1 MKNHGKS
8 GFSQHCI
15 TDNSPAEN
23 FVELSV
29 NTTKATPNSYGISI
43 QPIKEGR
50 AGHKGSFMPSTYA
63 IDVREAGIEVV
74 KHSDLHNG
82 KMEKRRRRPDI
93 DAMVRGSLGGRSS
106 VCSAATSRPSVCAR
120 NEIETVPMLGDSTFQ
135 RNFSIALSQRD
146 TECTD
151 DMTPVEKLEALR
163 QVMGRISDVNGF
175 VHRDTFTQAFD
186 MNAEECMGYHNEGGM
201 VNGNA
206 ILIDAML
213 ELDVGVKEKL
223 RFIFDTVDTNKSQH
237 ITQEQMLNLLTS
249 NFSHAK
255 LEVIGMDLLDVVKL
269 MFQRAGVHGD
279 KGMTFLQFERV
290 FQTFVVNSYGE
301 EVKKDREPLSLAPN
315 VRQKSTFQ
323 SWYEANGLRFWW
335 IVVYVSLNHI
345 AFWYKWF
352 SYDVDPAMKYGLR
365 LARGCAQVVML
376 NCLLV
381 LLPMCRSITAVL
393 KRNSTMWRYIP
404 FDDHI
409 EFHKICGTV
418 LMIAGFIHVAAHI
431 SNDIFLYRIATPHEI
446 QHSIFV
452 KRRIWTQLPPFS
464 EMVFSIP
471 VITGCLQFLIACI
484 SFPLA
489 AIPRFR
495 QGRFNLF
502 WYSHMLLGP
511 FLLLMCIHGASSW
524 LARSQSYMWI
534 APPFMLYLVERR
546 FRYAKTFA
554 APVRIMEAKE
564 LDKTVSLYMEKPKRF
579 VYRPGMYL
587 YINCPSIST
596 HEWHPFTIS
605 SAPGDNYLSVHI
617 RNAGDWTGALHK
629 LIADCH
635 QKKTQ
640 YPDVYLDGPVGAPTQ
655 DYHRYKTIICIAGG
669 IGVTPFASI
678 LKDVVHLWE
687 DFRCC
692 NCQHVRHPRSFKI
705 QKLYFHWTTRGQE
718 SLAWFDSTM
727 HQIASMDK
735 DNIIEAHQY
744 LTTVKSDENSSQ
756 LRMFQEFV
764 HQETGR
770 DFVSGMK
777 TRHLT
782 HFGRPDWDKIFQ
794 SVRDKHSGEEI
805 GVFFCGPHALDQ
817 VLAAICNK
825 FSSSS
830 DGGVYFD
837 YHSEKFA

>member
-1 MKNHGKS
+1 MKNQGTT
-8 GFSQHCI
+8 GFLQHC
-15 TDNSPAEN
+15 DNDTSPAEN
-23 FVELSV
+23 FVQLSV
-29 NTTKATPNSYGISI
+29 DTSKAAPYNYGVPI
-43 QPIKEGR
+43 QPLKEKG
-50 AGHKGSFMPSTYA
+50 AGHKVSFMPSTYA
-63 IDVREAGIEVV
+63 IDMRGAGIEVV
-74 KHSDLHNG
+74 KNCKAQKG
-82 KMEKRRRRPDI
+82 KIEKRRRRPDI
-93 DAMVRGSLGGRSS
+93 DAMVRGSVGSRNSVFSVSAFKPS
-106 VCSAATSRPSVCAR
+106 VCSR
-120 NEIETVPMLGDSTFQ
+120 NEIETVPMLGDSSFQ
-135 RNFSIALSQRD
+135 QNQVALSQRD
-146 TECTD
+146 TESTD
-151 DMTPVEKLEALR
+151 GMTPVEKLEALR
-163 QVMGRISDVNGF
+163 QIMGRISDMNGF
-175 VHRDTFTQAFD
+175 VHRETFTQAFD
-186 MNAEECMGYHNEGGM
+186 MKAEEYVGYHDEGGM

-213 ELDVGVKEKL
+213 DLDVGVQEKL
-223 RFIFDTVDTNKSQH
+223 RFIFDTVDTNQTQR
-237 ITQEQMLNLLTS
+237 ITKEQMFNLLTS
-249 NFSHAK
+249 NFSNAK
-255 LEVIGMDLLDVVKL
+255 LEVVGMDLLDVVKL
-269 MFQRAGVHGD
+269 MFRRAGVHGD
-279 KGMTFLQFERV
+279 NGMTLQQFEGV
-290 FQTFVVNSYGE
+290 FSTFVVNSYGE
-301 EVKKDREPLSLAPN
+301 DVKKEKKPLSLAAN
-315 VRQKSTFQ
+315 VRRKSSFDT
-323 SWYEANGLRFWW
+323 WYEANSLRFWW
-335 IVVYVSLNHI
+335 LLLYIILNNV

-365 LARGCAQVVML
+365 MARGCAQVVML

-393 KRNSTMWRYIP
+393 KRSNLMWRYIP

-418 LMIAGFIHVAAHI
+418 LMVAGFIHVAAHI
-431 SNDIFLYRIATPHEI
+431 SNEIYLYRIATLDEI
-446 QHSIFV
+446 SRSIFV
-452 KRRIWTQLPPFS
+452 QRKIWTQLPPFS
-464 EMVFSIP
+464 QMMLSIP
-471 VITGCLQFLIACI
+471 ILTGIVQFLIACI

-511 FLLLMCIHGASSW
+511 FLILMCFHGASSW
-524 LARSQSYMWI
+524 LARSQSYIWI

-564 LDKTVSLYMEKPKRF
+564 LDKTVSLFMEKPKRF

-635 QKKTQ
+635 QNKTQ

-655 DYHRYKTIICIAGG
+655 DYHRYKTIVCIAGG

-692 NCQHVRHPRSFKI
+692 NCQHVRHPSSFKI

-727 HQIASMDK
+727 HQISSMDK

-782 HFGRPDWDKIFQ
+782 HFGRPDWDQIFQ
-794 SVRDKHSGEEI
+794 SVRDKHPGEEI

-817 VLAAICNK
+817 VLAATCNK
-825 FSSSS
+825 FSSNAEGAS
-830 DGGVYFD
+830 YFD